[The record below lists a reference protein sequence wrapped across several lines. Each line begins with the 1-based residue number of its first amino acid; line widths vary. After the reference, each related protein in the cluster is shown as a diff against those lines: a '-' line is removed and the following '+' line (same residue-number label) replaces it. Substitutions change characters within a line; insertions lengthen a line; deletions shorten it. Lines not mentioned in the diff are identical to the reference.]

1 MIKRAAV
8 IGAGVMGS
16 GIAALLAGVGVKTY
30 LLDIV
35 PGELTEEEKKQ
46 GLTLQDR
53 AVRNR
58 IASGALERL
67 KKAQPAVLYDQ
78 ADAELITPGNIEDN
92 LDWLGEA
99 DWIIEAVFERLDVKR
114 EVFGKIERHRSP
126 GSIVSS
132 NTSGIPLRAILEG
145 FSEICRSIP

>member
-1 MIKRAAV
+1 MIRRAAV

-35 PGELTEEEKKQ
+35 PQKLTAEEEEK
-46 GLTLQDR
+46 GLTLDDPR
-53 AVRNR
+53 VRNR
-58 IASGALERL
+58 IAASAIERML
-67 KKAQPAVLYDQ
+67 KAKPAVLFDP

-99 DWIIEAVFERLDVKR
+99 QWIVEVVFERLDIKR
-114 EVFGKIERHRSP
+114 SVFEKIERHRAP
-126 GSIVSS
+126 DAIVSS
-132 NTSGIPLRAILEG
+132 NTSGIPLKAILEG
-145 FSEICRSIP
+145 FS